1 MTPRKLN
8 VINCYFCEKSAQYYL
23 WLDICRHGWDITEL
37 TLPMNPG
44 NLLV

>member
-23 WLDICRHGWDITEL
+23 LLDICLRGLDITEL
-37 TLPMNPG
+37 TLLMNPG
-44 NLLV
+44 NLLA